1 MTGAHLL
8 HQIQWDPAATI
19 VACSSGDWEAVAT
32 DCGLLA
38 LMGVFPSSHSSR
50 CWSVDGGDGPILC
63 MSLNNGISF
72 LGSPQFL

>member
-8 HQIQWDPAATI
+8 PQIQWDPAATI

-38 LMGVFPSSHSSR
+38 LMGVSQFP
-50 CWSVDGGDGPILC
+50 
-63 MSLNNGISF
+63 
-72 LGSPQFL
+72 Q